1 MVGYMLR
8 FSKKVEY
15 ALIALMD
22 LSDIHED
29 LVTAKTVA
37 QNYQMPYELLGK
49 VMQTL
54 TKKGLLTSV
63 QGVKGG
69 YVLRKSPDKISIKE
83 VIEILE
89 GSISITSCGVHSEDH
104 PDCNLL
110 STCTIKSPME
120 IIQHELEKYFS
131 SISLKD
137 LRTSYYKTSSEPIQL
152 TV

>member
-1 MVGYMLR
+1 MLR

-22 LSDIHED
+22 LAD
-29 LVTAKTVA
+29 LNEENPVTAKTVA
-37 QNYQMPYELLGK
+37 QHYQLPYELLGK

-54 TKKGLLTSV
+54 TRNGLLNSV

-69 YVLRKSPDKISIKE
+69 YVLGKTADKISIKE

-89 GSISITSCGVHSEDH
+89 GPISITSCGLHADDH
-104 PDCNLL
+104 TDCDLF

-120 IIQHELEKYFS
+120 VIQQELDKYFS
-131 SISLKD
+131 NISLKD
-137 LRTSYYKTSSEPIQL
+137 LKANYYNTSSEPIQL
-152 TV
+152 SV

>member
-1 MVGYMLR
+1 MLR

-22 LSDIHED
+22 LAD
-29 LVTAKTVA
+29 LHQNNPVTAKTVA
-37 QNYQMPYELLGK
+37 SNYQIPYELLGK

-54 TKKGLLTSV
+54 TKNGLLNSV

-69 YVLRKSPDKISIKE
+69 YVLGKSPDKISVRE

-89 GSISITSCGVHSEDH
+89 GPISITSCGGLHSVDH
-104 PDCNLL
+104 SDCDLL

-131 SISLKD
+131 NISLKD
-137 LRTSYYKTSSEPIQL
+137 LRANYYNTTSEPIQI

>member
-1 MVGYMLR
+1 MLR

-15 ALIALMD
+15 ALIALID
-22 LSDIHED
+22 LAD
-29 LVTAKTVA
+29 LHQNNPVTAKTVA
-37 QNYQMPYELLGK
+37 KNYQIPYELLGK

-54 TKKGLLTSV
+54 TKNGLLNSV

-69 YVLRKSPDKISIKE
+69 YVLGKSPDKISVRE

-89 GSISITSCGVHSEDH
+89 GPISITSCAGQYALDHS
-104 PDCNLL
+104 DCDLL

-131 SISLKD
+131 NISLKD
-137 LRTSYYKTSSEPIQL
+137 LRTNYYNTTSGPIQI

>member
-1 MVGYMLR
+1 MLR

-22 LSDIHED
+22 LAD
-29 LVTAKTVA
+29 LDEGNPVTAKTVA
-37 QNYQMPYELLGK
+37 THYQIPYELLGK

-54 TKKGLLTSV
+54 TKNGLLISV

-69 YVLRKSPDKISIKE
+69 YVLGRSPDKISIRQ

-89 GSISITSCGVHSEDH
+89 GPISITSCGGMHSIDS
-104 PDCNLL
+104 DCDLF

-120 IIQHELEKYFS
+120 IIQHELDKYFS
-131 SISLKD
+131 NITLQDLKSKY
-137 LRTSYYKTSSEPIQL
+137 LKIQSEPIQL

>member
-1 MVGYMLR
+1 MLR

-15 ALIALMD
+15 ALIALID
-22 LSDIHED
+22 LASSKDNEPI
-29 LVTAKTVA
+29 TTKTVA
-37 QNYQMPYELLGK
+37 KNYQLPYELLGK

-54 TKKGLLTSV
+54 AKQGVLHSV

-69 YVLRKSPDKISIKE
+69 YVLGKSPDKISIKE

-89 GSISITSCGVHSEDH
+89 GPISITSCGGTGHIDH
-104 PDCNLL
+104 AECDLL

-120 IIQHELEKYFS
+120 IIQNELEKYFAN
-131 SISLKD
+131 ISLKD
-137 LRTSYYKTSSEPIQL
+137 LRTNYYQQMSQPVQL

>member
-1 MVGYMLR
+1 MLR

-22 LSDIHED
+22 LADSLEVNP
-29 LVTAKTVA
+29 VTAKSVA
-37 QNYQMPYELLGK
+37 QQYQLPYELLGK

-54 TKKGLLTSV
+54 TRKGLLHSV

-69 YVLRKSPDKISIKE
+69 YVLGKSADKISIKE

-89 GSISITSCGVHSEDH
+89 GPISITSCGHNSEAH
-104 PDCNLL
+104 VDCDLL
-110 STCTIKSPME
+110 TTCTIKSPME
-120 IIQHELEKYFS
+120 VIQHELDKYFS
-131 SISLKD
+131 NISLKD
-137 LRTSYYKTSSEPIQL
+137 LKASYYKTSSEPIQI

>member
-1 MVGYMLR
+1 MLR

-22 LSDIHED
+22 LADIHED
-29 LVTAKTVA
+29 PVTAKTVA
-37 QNYQMPYELLGK
+37 KNYQLPYELLGK

-54 TKKGLLTSV
+54 TKNGLLNSV

-69 YVLRKSPDKISIKE
+69 YALGKSAEKISIKE

-89 GSISITSCGVHSEDH
+89 GPISITSCGMHSEDH
-104 PDCNLL
+104 TDCDLL

-120 IIQHELEKYFS
+120 IIQNELDEYFS
-131 SISLKD
+131 NISLKD
-137 LRTSYYKTSSEPIQL
+137 LRASYYKTSSEPIQL

>member
-1 MVGYMLR
+1 MLR

-22 LSDIHED
+22 LADLRED
-29 LVTAKTVA
+29 PVTAKTVA
-37 QNYQMPYELLGK
+37 QNYQLPYELLGK

-54 TKKGLLTSV
+54 TKNGLLNSV

-69 YVLRKSPDKISIKE
+69 YALGKSPEKISIKE

-89 GSISITSCGVHSEDH
+89 GPISITSCGIHSEDH
-104 PDCNLL
+104 SDCDLL

-131 SISLKD
+131 NISLKD
-137 LRTSYYKTSSEPIQL
+137 LRANYYKTSSQPIQI

>member
-1 MVGYMLR
+1 MLR

-22 LSDIHED
+22 LADSHADNP
-29 LVTAKTVA
+29 VTAKTVA
-37 QNYQMPYELLGK
+37 GHYQIPYELLGK
-49 VMQTL
+49 VMQAL
-54 TKKGLLTSV
+54 TKSGLLISV

-69 YVLRKSPDKISIKE
+69 YVLGKSPDKISIRQ

-89 GSISITSCGVHSEDH
+89 GPISITSCGGLHSIDH
-104 PDCNLL
+104 RDCDLL

-120 IIQHELEKYFS
+120 IIQNELDNYFS
-131 SISLKD
+131 NITLQDLKSKY
-137 LRTSYYKTSSEPIQL
+137 LKTQSEPIQL